1 MSNYPPIFF
10 ICDIQ
15 FEEFK
20 DSMHQKLMAGQEQWG
35 QSRGGQLQEKYT
47 RL

>member
-1 MSNYPPIFF
+1 MFVYPPNFF

-20 DSMHQKLMAGQEQWG
+20 DSMHQKLLA
-35 QSRGGQLQEKYT
+35 EKE
-47 RL
+47 